1 MFCRSWSMILMC
13 FVGVEAWDWCVF
25 LWLFA
30 AILGSSLNGQG
41 AASPT
46 NVSCGSTST
55 SRTQTPMSQGV
66 DSMRGI
72 LSVSPPQVQPSN
84 LEHLASLLGQQP
96 PPPLNPPIPFSAMAP
111 IDQVPVTG
119 ETSLN
124 ITFRHGEYF
133 VPCVFERKWKPH
145 TRQQHILCK
154 AGCFPFVGMDYVNCT
169 MLGTKREKRIWWFG
183 NMFLWCRWYGE
194 GLLFNLGTIFQRVY
208 L

>member
-1 MFCRSWSMILMC
+1 MFCRSWSMRLM
-13 FVGVEAWDWCVF
+13 FFCV
-25 LWLFA
+25 WLFA

-55 SRTQTPMSQGV
+55 SRTQTPMSQGI

-124 ITFRHGEYF
+124 ITFWQGECF
-133 VPCVFERKWKPH
+133 VLFCVFLRENGNLFPCSSTAYIVQGRLFY
-145 TRQQHILCK
+145 LC
-154 AGCFPFVGMDYVNCT
+154 GMDYVNCS
-169 MLGTKREKRIWWFG
+169 MLGTKSEKHIGCFG
-183 NMFLWCRWYGE
+183 NNIFLWCRWYGE
-194 GLLFNLGTIFQRVY
+194 GLLLTLF
-208 L
+208 

>member
-1 MFCRSWSMILMC
+1 
-13 FVGVEAWDWCVF
+13 
-25 LWLFA
+25 
-30 AILGSSLNGQG
+30 
-41 AASPT
+41 
-46 NVSCGSTST
+46 
-55 SRTQTPMSQGV
+55 MSQGV

-133 VPCVFERKWKPH
+133 VLCVFERKWKPH
-145 TRQQHILCK
+145 TRQQHILSK
-154 AGCFPFVGMDYVNCT
+154 AGCFHFVGMDYVNCT
-169 MLGTKREKRIWWFG
+169 MLGSKSKREKHIGVVWQQHILVVQVIWRRASFKL
-183 NMFLWCRWYGE
+183 F
-194 GLLFNLGTIFQRVY
+194 FNLGTIFQRVY